1 MFLTNLSLKRPVFI
15 TVIIL
20 AMVTLGIL
28 SYLTLNINDYP
39 EVEFPYVAVTV
50 VYPGASPEQ
59 VENQI
64 AHKVEEA
71 IAQVSGAKYIY
82 TYIGE
87 SVALVFVEFT
97 LETKPDVAAQDVRD
111 KIGVIRSDLPAD
123 IDEPVVA
130 KFDPTAEPIVSLA
143 VTGNISIQEM
153 TVLVDDVIKNRL
165 EAVNSVGAIKVF
177 GTEDREIQIDLDKN
191 KLAAYGITPA
201 EVVGSLRLENME
213 VPGGK
218 LGRGESE
225 IALRTSGSV
234 EQYEAFGELPVTR
247 RDGVQLYV
255 KDIGAVIDGIKEQA
269 SIARYQGQPAIG
281 LDVIKQTGSN
291 TVEVADDI
299 IREVKKLQQELPPG
313 VNLVIIRDGS
323 VWIKDSV
330 NDVFTTLFLGSLLAV
345 ITVFLFLRDWRSTA
359 ITAVAIPASIITTF
373 FAMKLLGYT
382 LNYLTLMALVLCIG
396 LLIDDSIVIIENI
409 VRNLRLGKTAYQSA
423 SEAASEL
430 GLAVTATTL
439 TVVAVFFPV
448 AMMTG
453 VVGQFFKQ
461 FGITV
466 VCAILISLFISFTLV
481 PLLASRHLKAEE
493 PRASGLTGRFL
504 AWFNRGFDQLA
515 VKYARWLRVVLKNR
529 FITLALAVLL
539 FVGSLMLLPFLGSSF
554 LPVGD
559 TGEVMVYAEL
569 DAGLSMAGAARVTG
583 KIEEVIAQ
591 YPEVQK
597 VYATVETGEVRIFV
611 KTAEKNQRDRS
622 IFDIASQL
630 RRDLNVIPGVRVT
643 VNVFEGAVSYGKD
656 VNLKILGDN
665 FDLINPYAEQIQRIM
680 ESIPGVVDVGTNHQ
694 LGNPE
699 WTVKIKGD
707 AAADMGISTAQVADT
722 LRTLFNGVVVG
733 KFEDGHHRV
742 DVRVRL
748 AENQRESVSDLNNIY
763 LLSTQN
769 VTAMGPVLVPLSQVT
784 ETVFM
789 ASPGEIN
796 RFNRSN
802 EIEVSANLEG
812 ISLGEFNK
820 IFNERLEKEADLP
833 AGVRIHAAGDAEMM
847 DDTFKTMVMA
857 MITGVLFIFFVLA
870 ALFESYIYPFSIML
884 AIPMAVVGAIMGLL
898 VLGSDLSLMSM
909 IGMILLMGLATKN
922 GILLIDFT
930 RQERER
936 GVARDDALQS
946 AAQIRMRPIIM
957 TSMAMI
963 MGMLPLALGLGPGGE
978 VRAPMA
984 HAIIGGLFT
993 STLLSLVVVPVIYS
1007 LLDDLKVKISGKK
1020 RVGGGGN
1027 PPTSHTT

>member
-15 TVIIL
+15 TVTIL

-71 IAQVSGAKYIY
+71 LAQVSGVKYIY
-82 TYIGE
+82 TYVREGM
-87 SVALVFVEFT
+87 ALVFAEFT
-97 LETKPDVAAQDVRD
+97 LETKPEVAAQDVRD
-111 KIGVIRSDLPAD
+111 KIGVIRRDLPAD

-130 KFDPTAEPIVSLA
+130 RFDPMAEPIVSLA
-143 VTGNISIQEM
+143 VTGNISLQEM

-165 EAVNSVGAIKVF
+165 EAVNSVGAIKIF
-177 GTEDREIQIDLDKN
+177 GAEDREIHIELDKH
-191 KLAAYGITPA
+191 KLAAYGLTPA

-234 EQYEAFGELPVTR
+234 EQYEAFGELPVAR

-255 KDIGAVIDGIKEQA
+255 KDVGAVIDGIKEQA

-281 LDVIKQTGSN
+281 IDVIKQTGSN

-313 VNLVIIRDGS
+313 VNLEIVRDGS
-323 VWIKDSV
+323 VAIRDSV

-345 ITVFLFLRDWRSTA
+345 ITVFVFLRNWRSTA

-382 LNYLTLMALVLCIG
+382 LNYMTLMALVLCIG

-409 VRNLRLGKTAYQSA
+409 VRNLRLGKTPFQAA
-423 SEAASEL
+423 SDAASEL

-481 PLLASRHLKAEE
+481 PMLASRHMNAEE
-493 PRASGLTGRFL
+493 PRIAGPLGRFL

-515 VKYARWLRVVLKNR
+515 VTYARWLRVVLKNR
-529 FITLALAVLL
+529 LKTMALAVML
-539 FVGSLMLLPFLGSSF
+539 FVGSLMMLPLLGSSF
-554 LPVGD
+554 LPTGD
-559 TGEVMVYAEL
+559 MGEVMVYAEL

-583 KIEEVIAQ
+583 KMEEVIAK
-591 YPEVQK
+591 YPEVQR
-597 VYATVETGEVRIFV
+597 VYSTVETDQVNIFI
-611 KTAEKNQRDRS
+611 KTMDKRERDRS
-622 IFDIASQL
+622 IFEVASQL
-630 RRDLNVIPGVRVT
+630 RRDLSSVPGVGVT
-643 VNVFEGAVSYGKD
+643 VNVFEGAMSYGKD
-656 VNLKILGDN
+656 VNLKLLGDN
-665 FDLINPYAEQIQRIM
+665 LEIIEPYAEQIQRMM
-680 ESIPGVVDVGTNHQ
+680 ESMPGVVDVGNSHK

-699 WTVKIKGD
+699 WTVRIKGD
-707 AAADMGISTAQVADT
+707 AAADLGISTAQVADT
-722 LRTLFNGVVVG
+722 LRTMFNGVVVG
-733 KFEDGHHRV
+733 QFEDEDHRV

-748 AENQRESVSDLNNIY
+748 AEKQRESVSDLNNIY

-769 VTAMGPVLVPLSQVT
+769 ITAMGPVLVPLSQVT

-796 RFNRSN
+796 RFNRAN

-820 IFNERLEKEADLP
+820 IFNERLTKEVDLP

-909 IGMILLMGLATKN
+909 IGMIMLMGLATKN

-936 GVARDDALQS
+936 GAERDDALQS

-978 VRAPMA
+978 VRSPMA

-993 STLLSLVVVPVIYS
+993 STLLTLVVVPVIYS
-1007 LLDDLKVKISGKK
+1007 LLDDLKVRISGKK
-1020 RVGGGGN
+1020 KQQAG
-1027 PPTSHTT
+1027 